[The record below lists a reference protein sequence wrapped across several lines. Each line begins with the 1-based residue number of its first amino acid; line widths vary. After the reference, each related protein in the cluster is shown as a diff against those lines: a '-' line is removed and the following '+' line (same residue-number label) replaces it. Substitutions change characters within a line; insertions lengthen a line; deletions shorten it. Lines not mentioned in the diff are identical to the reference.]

1 MCRKTLSKLL
11 QETKKLSIPRR
22 NLISRE
28 ECEKAIA
35 ETQRKYKDSV
45 FEINTRICKACL
57 KELRERT
64 GDHIY
69 RESLK
74 EKQVCHNV
82 THSVEDDGVLI
93 GFLIDNTR

>member
-1 MCRKTLSKLL
+1 MCRKALSKLL

-35 ETQRKYKDSV
+35 ETQRKYKDSI
-45 FEINTRICKACL
+45 FEIDTRIFKVCL
-57 KELRERT
+57 KELREQT

-69 RESLK
+69 LESLK
-74 EKQVCHNV
+74 EKHVCRNV
-82 THSVEDDGVLI
+82 THSVEERGVLI